1 MLRQHDSTIDNAE
14 TTSNDHNTEYDSLS
28 SSSSSIIDE
37 DIDFDLVYS
46 MHTFEATVEGQASV
60 EKGDSLTLLDDSN
73 IYWWLVKLTKNG
85 KTGYIPAEIIE
96 TPYEKLARLNKNRNL
111 NLAQKGG
118 EGVEGVEVIN
128 WFEGVNEDEIDEGGE
143 GEKEIDKTNYGHED
157 GHDCQDES
165 KIAVKSENQIPVP
178 EENMSN
184 SPHIE
189 TTTSPSTLKDKF
201 ISAFSTTTIGNSS
214 KIETENDVNK
224 QVVDPSTSHLLSPEV
239 AQQNIQLSNNLQYNR
254 QKNGGNIAPNK
265 NKSKR
270 KPAGI
275 PIKQTVNNNNVSPA
289 NPNDSV
295 PPLLDVSNDQT
306 QAIKSNLSPT
316 LGNDFMD
323 FTDDDDVEK
332 VNKKSNKTALR
343 ESNRSTVLKVTEGK
357 KAQKKE
363 KETTSRKIKNMFMF
377 KKMPSKKKDDD
388 STVPINQSTTA
399 ADLIKQAIS
408 RFKIDKGKNWEN
420 YYITIKL
427 ANGEELKLMPHDHLL
442 EIHQT
447 LNSLSTASL
456 STTKR
461 SSTSFSNTSVHPTV
475 ENLEGDEKS
484 VDVTFYLNKKS
495 VDRNNSRI
503 SSICD
508 KKQRLR
514 LRVLIYA
521 DDLPAHLRFKSPP
534 STPPPSQIPR
544 KSKSVPKHLIEKTG
558 RRRSHEN
565 GKPREKH
572 LIVDGLATVY
582 DVISKSMS
590 KFGIIDGVV
599 DDGEYIG
606 RNDIDEVPRYKLMLS
621 SEGNEK
627 LLHPKTEI
635 LSVYQ
640 TPPNLIRLSVD
651 SLDSNSSLVQNYL
664 PDEPTFVLRLSKPE
678 NCVDIVTSDGAI
690 RSSRIFDESKVR
702 YSFILTDGEEMD
714 ISDIIE
720 DVMGFDKK
728 NLNRRST
735 QDVDVLVKIADG
747 AQNNDNDNISCQS
760 LNKIDLVIEKVKP
773 TINQTIES
781 ENKDIIV
788 DLVHKAKTP
797 SKISRSSSVSSANDF
812 GLEELLM
819 LARGVNKLELK
830 ERRKSDWY
838 LNEDPH
844 KVLDQLKSIE
854 IKDKIKDIFA
864 DITQELDKMDQD
876 LDKLLADTIRIF

>member
-128 WFEGVNEDEIDEGGE
+128 WFEGVNEGEIDEGGE
-143 GEKEIDKTNYGHED
+143 EEKEIDKTNYEHED

-178 EENMSN
+178 
-184 SPHIE
+184 

-388 STVPINQSTTA
+388 S
-399 ADLIKQAIS
+399 
-408 RFKIDKGKNWEN
+408 
-420 YYITIKL
+420 
-427 ANGEELKLMPHDHLL
+427 
-442 EIHQT
+442 IHQT

-599 DDGEYIG
+599 DDGEYIE
-606 RNDIDEVPRYKLMLS
+606 RNDINEVPRYKLMLS

>member
-1 MLRQHDSTIDNAE
+1 
-14 TTSNDHNTEYDSLS
+14 
-28 SSSSSIIDE
+28 
-37 DIDFDLVYS
+37 
-46 MHTFEATVEGQASV
+46 
-60 EKGDSLTLLDDSN
+60 
-73 IYWWLVKLTKNG
+73 
-85 KTGYIPAEIIE
+85 
-96 TPYEKLARLNKNRNL
+96 
-111 NLAQKGG
+111 
-118 EGVEGVEVIN
+118 
-128 WFEGVNEDEIDEGGE
+128 
-143 GEKEIDKTNYGHED
+143 
-157 GHDCQDES
+157 
-165 KIAVKSENQIPVP
+165 
-178 EENMSN
+178 MSN

-189 TTTSPSTLKDKF
+189 ITTLKDKF
-201 ISAFSTTTIGNSS
+201 ISASSTTTIGNSS

-224 QVVDPSTSHLLSPEV
+224 QVVDPSISHLLSPEV
-239 AQQNIQLSNNLQYNR
+239 SQQNNQLSNNLQYNR

-295 PPLLDVSNDQT
+295 PPLLGVSNDQN
-306 QAIKSNLSPT
+306 QAIKLNLSPT
-316 LGNDFMD
+316 LGNEFMD

-332 VNKKSNKTALR
+332 VNKKSNKSALR

-388 STVPINQSTTA
+388 S
-399 ADLIKQAIS
+399 
-408 RFKIDKGKNWEN
+408 
-420 YYITIKL
+420 
-427 ANGEELKLMPHDHLL
+427 
-442 EIHQT
+442 IHHT
-447 LNSLSTASL
+447 LTSLSTASL

-475 ENLEGDEKS
+475 ENLEVDERS
-484 VDVTFYLNKKS
+484 IDVTFYLNKKS

-503 SSICD
+503 SSVCD
-508 KKQRLR
+508 KKLRLR

-582 DVISKSMS
+582 DVISKSMR

-635 LSVYQ
+635 LSVYP

-678 NCVDIVTSDGAI
+678 NCRNLQREYSRSKQKSIISSHKNSEKGVDIVTSDGAI

-720 DVMGFDKK
+720 DVMGFGKK
-728 NLNRRST
+728 NLNRRSTT

-747 AQNNDNDNISCQS
+747 AQNNDNNNISCQS

-797 SKISRSSSVSSANDF
+797 SKISRSSSISSANDF

-830 ERRKSDWY
+830 GRRKSDWY
-838 LNEDPH
+838 FNEDPH